1 MPIATD
7 WRQSLAIGASLAACY
22 AARSE
27 IKECIMAKGN
37 DRSFADILAET
48 VGKAITDIRQHVVEE
63 PWFGQVLREFPA
75 RDIEHG
81 QTVGQ
86 EIGIEHDDL

>member
-1 MPIATD
+1 M
-7 WRQSLAIGASLAACY
+7 AIGASEAACY

-27 IKECIMAKGN
+27 IKECIMAKG
-37 DRSFADILAET
+37 DQRSFADILAET

-75 RDIEHG
+75 HDATHDQAYEEDAAIRDDI
-81 QTVGQ
+81 
-86 EIGIEHDDL
+86 DL

>member
-1 MPIATD
+1 M
-7 WRQSLAIGASLAACY
+7 
-22 AARSE
+22 E
-27 IKECIMAKGN
+27 KGN

-75 RDIEHG
+75 REMERG
-81 QTVGQ
+81 QTV
-86 EIGIEHDDL
+86 EHEVGIEHDGL